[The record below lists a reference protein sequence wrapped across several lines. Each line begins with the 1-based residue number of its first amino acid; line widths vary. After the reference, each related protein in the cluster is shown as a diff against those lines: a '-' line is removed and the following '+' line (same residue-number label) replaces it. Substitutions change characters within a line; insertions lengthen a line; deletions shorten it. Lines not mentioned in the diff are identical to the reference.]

1 MWPDK
6 MQLLLERRK
15 ERGKIQPPNA
25 AGLPIPLRLL
35 SEETMGKEPGFRGPK
50 GSRSREGRK
59 TGAW

>member
-1 MWPDK
+1 MEITKEW
-6 MQLLLERRK
+6 K

-35 SEETMGKEPGFRGPK
+35 SEETMGKEPGFRGPR